1 MGNGLQK
8 HQQQEKSLT
17 ISDKQ
22 KSILKVIADVNMLQG
37 FPIQFDELKV
47 WSADIERL
55 SGAGNDEL
63 RFLFDCFKT
72 NELVWDRNM
81 GIQNIFNG
89 LKLVWKDNG
98 VLKLRKTVW

>member
-1 MGNGLQK
+1 MNELVKHEKQEVSIRQK
-8 HQQQEKSLT
+8 D
-17 ISDKQ
+17 IM
-22 KSILKVIADVNMLQG
+22 KVIADVNMLQG

-55 SGAGNDEL
+55 SGASNDEL
-63 RFLFDCFKT
+63 IFLFDCFKT

-89 LKLVWKDNG
+89 LKLVWGDNG

>member
-1 MGNGLQK
+1 MTELVKQNNQLAIGERQK
-8 HQQQEKSLT
+8 
-17 ISDKQ
+17 D
-22 KSILKVIADVNMLQG
+22 ILKVIADVNMLQG
-37 FPIQFDELKV
+37 FPIHFEELKV
-47 WSADIERL
+47 WGADIERL

-89 LKLVWKDNG
+89 LKLVHNDNG
-98 VLKLRKTVW
+98 ILKLRKTVW